1 MDDFQV
7 QQGFVLP
14 HWLYWSALAFFPLF
28 YMALDRWRQG
38 DTPEDAAAE
47 SEKEALPTSEEI
59 EAAASKAAQDDWE
72 APGNAFTRVADRI
85 SSFSGVFVSYWIV
98 IAVVIYSY
106 EVVSRYFFNAP
117 TNWVHEAAFL
127 MFGMMY
133 VMSGAYGYLHKAH
146 VRVDVLYIKLD
157 QRQRAALDIVLWLF
171 FLVFTIV
178 FLTTCWTFFA
188 QAADQNMFFFGQGY
202 ANDLSQSE
210 WQIQYLPV
218 KGLMVLGTVLLL
230 IQGIAGLI
238 KDVQTFA
245 HLEGELSH
253 D

>member
-14 HWLYWSALAFFPLF
+14 HWLYWSALAFFPLV
-28 YMALDRWRQG
+28 YMAVDRWRRPQTAQEP
-38 DTPEDAAAE
+38 DTTDSA
-47 SEKEALPTSEEI
+47 ALPTSEGI
-59 EAAASKAAQDDWE
+59 EAAAAQAAADDWE
-72 APGNAFTRVADRI
+72 APGNAFTRVADWI
-85 SSFSGVFVSYWIV
+85 SGFSGVFVSYWIV
-98 IAVVIYSY
+98 IAVVIYSF
-106 EVVSRYFFNAP
+106 EVVARYFFNAP

-146 VRVDVLYIKLD
+146 VRVDVLYTKLN
-157 QRQRAALDIVLWLF
+157 QRGRAALDIVLWLF
-171 FLVFTIV
+171 FLVFTLV
-178 FLTTCWTFFA
+178 FITTCWTFFA

-202 ANDLSQSE
+202 NNDLSQSE

-218 KGLMVLGTVLLL
+218 KGLMVLGGVLML

-238 KDVQTFA
+238 REVQTFV
-245 HLEGELSH
+245 HLEGEMSH

>member
-1 MDDFQV
+1 M
-7 QQGFVLP
+7 
-14 HWLYWSALAFFPLF
+14 SA
-28 YMALDRWRQG
+28 
-38 DTPEDAAAE
+38 
-47 SEKEALPTSEEI
+47 STS
-59 EAAASKAAQDDWE
+59 S
-72 APGNAFTRVADRI
+72 N
-85 SSFSGVFVSYWIV
+85 
-98 IAVVIYSY
+98 
-106 EVVSRYFFNAP
+106 
-117 TNWVHEAAFL
+117 
-127 MFGMMY
+127 
-133 VMSGAYGYLHKAH
+133 
-146 VRVDVLYIKLD
+146 IKLD

-178 FLTTCWTFFA
+178 VLTTCWTFFA

-230 IQGIAGLI
+230 IQGIAGLV

>member
-14 HWLYWSALAFFPLF
+14 HWLYWSALLLFPIV
-28 YMALDRWRQG
+28 YMAVDRWRG
-38 DTPEDAAAE
+38 APSEKPAAAG
-47 SEKEALPTSEEI
+47 KDALPTSEEI
-59 EAAASKAAQDDWE
+59 EAAAQATEGDWE
-72 APGNAFTRVADRI
+72 PPGNAFTRLADGI
-85 SSFSGVFVSYWIV
+85 SRFTGVFVSYWIV
-98 IAVVIYSY
+98 ISVLFYSF
-106 EVVSRYFFNAP
+106 EVVSRYFFNSP

-133 VMSGAYGYLHKAH
+133 VMSGAYGHLTKAH
-146 VRVDVLYIKLD
+146 VRVDVLYVKLD
-157 QRQRAALDIVLWLF
+157 QRGRAALDIILWLF
-171 FLVFTIV
+171 FLVFVMV

-210 WQIQYLPV
+210 WQIEYLPV
-218 KGLMVLGTVLLL
+218 KGVMVLGTVLLL

-238 KDVQTFA
+238 RDVQTFV
-245 HLEGELSH
+245 HLEAEASH